1 MSTVLELDI
10 DSMIKITERVITEEG
25 ALGKFFRKRF
35 DYKGFSIQVE
45 VEVRKKTAA
54 SECESGGESNVDRI
68 RYR

>member
-35 DYKGFSIQVE
+35 DYKGFSIKVE
-45 VEVRKKTAA
+45 VEVWKKQ
-54 SECESGGESNVDRI
+54 E
-68 RYR
+68 

>member
-1 MSTVLELDI
+1 MLELDI

-68 RYR
+68 RYQ